1 MCCRCSRR
9 LQVIIDHFTAWLRGY
24 ILATPLTFYVLQ
36 QGALFSGLRFIL
48 LLLPLEDLF
57 IYYVLSI
64 IYHCIALT
72 MFFIYKIL

>member
-1 MCCRCSRR
+1 M
-9 LQVIIDHFTAWLRGY
+9 H